1 MKDKKAV
8 DFEILVR
15 QELSE
20 LYDYAYGTPKTP
32 ENATDLALAQSY
44 YEDLREELRREF
56 FENPV
61 ENLDESEVLDKGIS
75 ARKMRKRVGS
85 LALSA
90 KKFIDGIGGKAKATI
105 ASIEIAQSSLEE
117 ELLAVRGVR
126 LDGFMAKIDR
136 RDGSRKKALVNTDR
150 QTEFK
155 VGAVNFPER
164 AQDRFEHVAG
174 RRRKSA
180 YKLGIRAKRVS

>member
-1 MKDKKAV
+1 MKKAV
-8 DFEILVR
+8 DFETLVR

-56 FENPV
+56 L

-105 ASIEIAQSSLEE
+105 ANIEIAQSSLEE
-117 ELLAVRGVR
+117 ELLAVSGVR